1 VPTNS
6 GDGMTGNQLRVFIV
20 CRRFV
25 CLKKRIESNEI
36 VRVYDNKEA
45 ALADIESKESKND
58 FNFYIVTKMVRSN
71 APRN

>member
-1 VPTNS
+1 
-6 GDGMTGNQLRVFIV
+6 MTGNQFRVFMV

-25 CLKKRIESNEI
+25 CLKKRIESNQI

-45 ALADIESKESKND
+45 ALADIQNKESKND
-58 FNFYIVTKMVRSN
+58 FSFYVVTKMVRSN